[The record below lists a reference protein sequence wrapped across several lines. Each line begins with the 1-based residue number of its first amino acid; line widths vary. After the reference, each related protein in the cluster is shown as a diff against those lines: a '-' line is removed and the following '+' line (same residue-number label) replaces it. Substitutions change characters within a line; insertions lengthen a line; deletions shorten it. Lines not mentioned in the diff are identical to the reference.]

1 MSNPINIRKITAD
14 DKEFFISSAD
24 EFYHTCEIEKPL
36 PRKGLEAIFTEL
48 MRSTEL
54 IEGFIIE
61 YDGVKAGYSVIS
73 KNFQTEAPGLNVWIE
88 DLYILRD
95 YRSKGLGSEFFSYIQ
110 KYYDGKVLR
119 YRLEVEPD
127 NDSAKKL
134 YEKEGFHVLPYIEMV
149 KEFYDD

>member
-1 MSNPINIRKITAD
+1 MSSPINIRKITEKD
-14 DKEFFISSAD
+14 RDFFVNSAD

-36 PRKGLEAIFTEL
+36 PREKVEAIFNEL

-54 IEGFIIE
+54 VEGFIIE

-73 KNFQTEAPGLNVWIE
+73 KSFQTEAPGLNVWIE
-88 DLYILRD
+88 DLYILQA

-110 KYYDGKVLR
+110 KYYEGKVLR

-127 NDSAKKL
+127 NASAKKL

-149 KEFYDD
+149 KEFYDE